1 MKLVDMTCTGCGAN
15 VTVDSALKVA
25 TCTVCGKKMLISRD
39 GEYGAGY
46 DREMGRIQAQLDMEQ
61 AWKEE
66 REEKLRKEEE
76 ERRRR
81 QEQAEM
87 DRIRHQLNKICIA
100 EAVICFLFLAS
111 PIVLSDSV
119 TQGWIRF
126 FAGFVQLGLIAFVT
140 LFFTKD
146 KYFGKIV
153 LSCLLCAVLTVVT
166 TFFASAVIWFVIF
179 NVIKLIWMMRVER
192 VRYSWKEIA
201 GQVVGKKQDTPS

>member
-100 EAVICFLFLAS
+100 EAVI
-111 PIVLSDSV
+111 
-119 TQGWIRF
+119 
-126 FAGFVQLGLIAFVT
+126 
-140 LFFTKD
+140 
-146 KYFGKIV
+146 
-153 LSCLLCAVLTVVT
+153 
-166 TFFASAVIWFVIF
+166 
-179 NVIKLIWMMRVER
+179 
-192 VRYSWKEIA
+192 
-201 GQVVGKKQDTPS
+201 

>member
-1 MKLVDMTCTGCGAN
+1 MKLIDMTCTGCGAN

-25 TCTVCGKKMLISRD
+25 TCTVCGKKMLISRS

-76 ERRRR
+76 EKKRRM
-81 QEQAEM
+81 EQAEM

-111 PIVLSDSV
+111 PIVNGAYLGDVYAVRLKKTDRLRILIGMSV
-119 TQGWIRF
+119 RLARRRIAIVDLF
-126 FAGFVQLGLIAFVT
+126 VVFVQADGYIVRQIRDRDPIK
-140 LFFTKD
+140 FT
-146 KYFGKIV
+146 
-153 LSCLLCAVLTVVT
+153 
-166 TFFASAVIWFVIF
+166 
-179 NVIKLIWMMRVER
+179 RVFIIQEER
-192 VRYSWKEIA
+192 FPGS
-201 GQVVGKKQDTPS
+201 D